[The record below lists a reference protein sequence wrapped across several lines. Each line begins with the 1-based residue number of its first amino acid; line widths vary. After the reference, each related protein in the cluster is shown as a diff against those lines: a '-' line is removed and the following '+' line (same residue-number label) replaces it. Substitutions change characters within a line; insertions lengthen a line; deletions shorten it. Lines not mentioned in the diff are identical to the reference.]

1 MPIGTK
7 ILLLA
12 DNPGREYVARIQTGA
27 GRHASRTSYELAME
41 NVYDS
46 KRRLE
51 DVLADESLA
60 GLILTPPY
68 SDDRHSLLAIEARRL
83 PNIRIAPM
91 LDLDRGSCVMMD
103 EFEAS
108 RAVTEVMLAKGHRRV
123 AHMRGPSSH
132 LVSMRRYNGYAAAL
146 GTKGM
151 RVDQSLVVQGD
162 FTRESGRDLAHKLF
176 AAKPTAIFA
185 ANDEM
190 ALGILE
196 AAQKAGISVP
206 NTISIVGYDDNPGA
220 KTSRPGLTTVRQ
232 PLGRMG
238 ETACRMLVERIKNPT
253 MRSET
258 VVEPYQVVERGSVA
272 ECSASR
278 AA

>member
-1 MPIGTK
+1 MPVGTK
-7 ILLLA
+7 LLLLA
-12 DNPGREYVARIQTGA
+12 DNPGRDYVARIQTGA

-46 KRRLE
+46 KRSLTAI
-51 DVLADESLA
+51 LADESLA
-60 GLILTPPY
+60 GLILTPPF
-68 SDDRHSLLAIEARRL
+68 SDDRHALLAIEARRL
-83 PNIRIAPM
+83 PYIRIAPM
-91 LDLDRGSCVMMD
+91 LDLDRGSSVMMD

-108 RAVTEVMLAKGHRRV
+108 RAVTEVLLAKGHRRV
-123 AHMRGPSSH
+123 AHIRGPSSH

-162 FTRESGRDLAHKLF
+162 FTRESGRNLAPKLF
-176 AAKPTAIFA
+176 SAKPTAIFA

-196 AAQKAGISVP
+196 AAQKAGIAVP
-206 NTISIVGYDDNPGA
+206 DTISIVGYDDNPGA

-232 PLGRMG
+232 PLDRMG

-272 ECSASR
+272 ECRESR

>member
-1 MPIGTK
+1 MPVGTK
-7 ILLLA
+7 LLLLA
-12 DNPGREYVARIQTGA
+12 DNPGRDYVARIQTGA

-46 KRRLE
+46 KRSLTAI
-51 DVLADESLA
+51 LADESLA
-60 GLILTPPY
+60 GLILTPPF
-68 SDDRHSLLAIEARRL
+68 SDDRHALLAIEARRL
-83 PNIRIAPM
+83 PYIRIAPM
-91 LDLDRGSCVMMD
+91 LDLDRGSSVMMD

-108 RAVTEVMLAKGHRRV
+108 RAVTEVLLAKGHRRV

-162 FTRESGRDLAHKLF
+162 FTRESGRNLAPKLF

-196 AAQKAGISVP
+196 AAQKAGIAVP
-206 NTISIVGYDDNPGA
+206 DTISIVGYDDNPGA

-232 PLGRMG
+232 PLDRMG
-238 ETACRMLVERIKNPT
+238 ETACRMLVERIKNPA

-272 ECSASR
+272 ECRESR

>member
-1 MPIGTK
+1 MTVGTK
-7 ILLLA
+7 LLLLA
-12 DNPGREYVARIQTGA
+12 DNPGRDYVARIQTGA
-27 GRHASRTSYELAME
+27 ARHAGKTSYVLEME

-51 DVLADESLA
+51 EILADDSIA
-60 GLILTPPY
+60 GLILTPPF
-68 SDDRHSLLAIEARRL
+68 SDDRHALLAIEAKRL
-83 PNIRIAPM
+83 PYIRIAPL
-91 LDLDRGSCVMMD
+91 LDPDRGSSVMMD
-103 EFEAS
+103 EFEAAK
-108 RAVTEVMLAKGHRRV
+108 AVTEVMLAKGHRRV

-151 RVDQSLVVQGD
+151 RVDQGLVVQGD
-162 FTRESGRDLAHKLF
+162 FTRESGRELAPRLF
-176 AAKPTAIFA
+176 ASRPTAIFA

-196 AAQKAGISVP
+196 AAEKAGIAVPGSISV
-206 NTISIVGYDDNPGA
+206 VGYDDNPGA

-238 ETACRMLVERIKNPT
+238 ETACRMLVERIKNPA
-253 MRSET
+253 MRNET
-258 VVEPYQVVERGSVA
+258 AVEPYAIVERASVA
-272 ECSASR
+272 ECVESR

>member
-27 GRHASRTSYELAME
+27 GRYASCTSYSLTVENIYETKRTLAQ
-41 NVYDS
+41 
-46 KRRLE
+46 
-51 DVLADESLA
+51 VLADESIA
-60 GLILTPPY
+60 GLILTPPF
-68 SDDRHSLLAIEARRL
+68 SDDRHALLAIEAKRL
-83 PNIRIAPM
+83 PYIRIAPM
-91 LDLDRGSCVMMD
+91 LDPDRGSSVLMD

-162 FTRESGRDLAHKLF
+162 FTRESGRALAPKLF
-176 AAKPTAIFA
+176 AARPTAIFA

-190 ALGILE
+190 ALGILK
-196 AAQKAGISVP
+196 AAQAAGISIP
-206 NTISIVGYDDNPGA
+206 GSISLVGYDDNPGA
-220 KTSRPGLTTVRQ
+220 KTARPGLTTVRQ

-238 ETACRMLVERIKNPT
+238 ETACRMLVDRIRTPT
-253 MRSET
+253 LRNET
-258 VVEPYQVVERGSVA
+258 AVEPFHVVERGSVA
-272 ECSASR
+272 ECREDR